1 MLIEVADNVYGKGS
15 IDYDRKVTVSSISK
29 FLEEPF
35 ADLPWNE
42 DTKLKD
48 VLFVENKEKFG
59 KLIKKK
65 LPTLVLFYAPWCG
78 HCKNIRPIY
87 GEVASDRKGE
97 TILAAVDMNTA
108 KGKIIGEKY
117 HITGFPTLYYF
128 DKGEDLYPYGGSRT
142 KNDIIAWLQN
152 PTSNVKSDGSPK
164 DTKKGV
170 SVWAE
175 NVFTSVEHLTEKTF
189 EHYIKKNN
197 KVLIVFH
204 ANWCKHSQNLQ
215 PIIEKVAEQM
225 KGESMKIVA
234 VDGAAHNTI
243 VKKYKVDGYPKLY
256 FFENGKK
263 AYEVFAR
270 KVHDIIFWA
279 KNPKKPQ
286 LPEKSWDLKNTNVV
300 VLNKENFDDT
310 MDLTRHA
317 FIVFYAP
324 WCEHCKH
331 MKSEYVKFADMTKD
345 KKDLCRRQLV
355 GAYPQLRYYF
365 NGEHKEDFRKER
377 SAKEMH
383 AFFWMKI
390 REYDEKEAEKNGKSS
405 KSKPGKDEL

>member
-15 IDYDRKVTVSSISK
+15 IDYDRKVTVSSISN

-48 VLFVENKEKFG
+48 VLFVENKEKFD

-128 DKGEDLYPYGGSRT
+128 DKGEDLYPYGGPRT
-142 KNDIIAWLQN
+142 K
-152 PTSNVKSDGSPK
+152 
-164 DTKKGV
+164 V

-197 KVLIVFH
+197 KVLVVFH

-300 VLNKENFDDT
+300 VLNK
-310 MDLTRHA
+310 
-317 FIVFYAP
+317 
-324 WCEHCKH
+324 
-331 MKSEYVKFADMTKD
+331 
-345 KKDLCRRQLV
+345 
-355 GAYPQLRYYF
+355 
-365 NGEHKEDFRKER
+365 
-377 SAKEMH
+377 
-383 AFFWMKI
+383 
-390 REYDEKEAEKNGKSS
+390 
-405 KSKPGKDEL
+405 